1 MDFVHALALPQGS
14 LEQTDHARVLS
25 GSVMSDSLQPY
36 GLQPARPFCP
46 WNFPGQNNGACCHF
60 LLQGIFPTQGS
71 NPGLPHCRQILYHWA
86 TGEALQIAQVFLFQ
100 TQLPLAQS
108 LNCPQGTSHVPGM
121 VIVAEICQRKRLPFN
136 IKTKKPNVILTEAQ
150 SFPAKQGADF
160 IQGLG
165 SGVEGLVDFQGQE
178 WVDASCENL
187 LA

>member
-1 MDFVHALALPQGS
+1 
-14 LEQTDHARVLS
+14 
-25 GSVMSDSLQPY
+25 
-36 GLQPARPFCP
+36 
-46 WNFPGQNNGACCHF
+46 
-60 LLQGIFPTQGS
+60 
-71 NPGLPHCRQILYHWA
+71 
-86 TGEALQIAQVFLFQ
+86 
-100 TQLPLAQS
+100 
-108 LNCPQGTSHVPGM
+108 M